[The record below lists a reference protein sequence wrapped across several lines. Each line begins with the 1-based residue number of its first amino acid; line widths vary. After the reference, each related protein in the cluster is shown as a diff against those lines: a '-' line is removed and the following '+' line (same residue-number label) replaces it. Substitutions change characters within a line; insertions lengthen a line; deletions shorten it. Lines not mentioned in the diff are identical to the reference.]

1 MRQHILQLYCVR
13 GDSPLEETL
22 ENTLKHQSRLITG
35 VGIAWLFD
43 AMDVGL
49 LSFIIAQVEGEWH
62 LSAGAV
68 GMIGSISSLGMAI
81 GAVVFGARAD
91 RIGRKSV
98 LLITLLIFSLGS
110 FASAFSTGYAMFVAL
125 RLIVGAGLGGELP
138 VASTLVSE
146 SVPVKHRGRS
156 VVLLES
162 FWAAGWLVSSL
173 VAYFVMPHWGWR
185 IALVLTGATALYG
198 LYFREGLQESPV
210 YAAEGAAKKKPFFT
224 ALAEMWNAKHW
235 QSTAMLWVVWFMVVF
250 SYYGMFL
257 WLPSVMVMKGYTL
270 IHSFGYVLIMT
281 LAQLPGYFTAAWI
294 IEKIGRK
301 KTLSIFLIGTAITAF
316 GFGMANGVVA
326 LVVWGA
332 LLSFFDLGA
341 WGALY
346 AYSPEQYPAD
356 VRSTGSGMAAGVGR
370 IGGIVGPMLVG
381 SLVAKGIGFPVIF
394 GIFAVSLLI
403 AVCAIVAWGVET
415 QGRQLD

>member
-1 MRQHILQLYCVR
+1 ML
-13 GDSPLEETL
+13 LEEDM
-22 ENTLKHQSRLITG
+22 ENTMRRQGSLITG
-35 VGIAWLFD
+35 VGIAWLLD

-49 LSFIIAQVEGEWH
+49 LSFVIAQVEGVWH
-62 LSAGAV
+62 LNASQA
-68 GMIGSISSLGMAI
+68 GMIGSASSLGMAI
-81 GAVVFGARAD
+81 GAVVFGALAD

-110 FASAFSTGYAMFVAL
+110 FASAFATGYAAFIAL
-125 RLIVGAGLGGELP
+125 RLLVGAGLGGELP

-146 SVPVKHRGRS
+146 SVPVRHRGRS

-162 FWAAGWLVSSL
+162 FWAAGWLISAL

-185 IALVLTGATALYG
+185 IALILTGATALYG

-210 YAAEGAAKKKPFFT
+210 YKAQGAAKKKPFFT
-224 ALAEMWNAKHW
+224 ALREMWGAKHW
-235 QSTAMLWVVWFMVVF
+235 RATAMLWTVWFMVVF

-257 WLPSVMVMKGYTL
+257 WLPSVMVLKGFTL

-281 LAQLPGYFTAAWI
+281 LAQLPGYFTAAWV

-301 KTLSIFLIGTAITAF
+301 LTLSLFLVGTAITAL
-316 GFGMANGVVA
+316 GFGVASGVTA
-326 LVVWGA
+326 LIIWGA

-346 AYSPEQYPAD
+346 AYSPEQYAAD
-356 VRSTGSGMAAGVGR
+356 VRSTGSGLAAGVGR
-370 IGGIVGPMLVG
+370 IGGIVGPLLVG
-381 SLVAKGIGFPVIF
+381 ELLTRGVAFPVIF
-394 GIFAVSLLI
+394 GIFAISIMV
-403 AVCAIVAWGVET
+403 AVLAIMVWGQET
-415 QGRQLD
+415 QGQELD

>member
-1 MRQHILQLYCVR
+1 MESSLRRQS
-13 GDSPLEETL
+13 G
-22 ENTLKHQSRLITG
+22 LITG

-49 LSFIIAQVEGEWH
+49 LSFIIAQIEGEWH

-68 GMIGSISSLGMAI
+68 GMIGSVSSLGMAI
-81 GAVVFGARAD
+81 GAVLFGALAD

-110 FASAFSTGYAMFVAL
+110 FASAFATGYAMFIAL
-125 RLIVGAGLGGELP
+125 RLIIGAGLGGELP

-146 SVPVKHRGRS
+146 SVPVQHRGRS

-162 FWAAGWLVSSL
+162 FWAAGWLVSAL
-173 VAYFVMPHWGWR
+173 VAYFIMPQWGWR

-210 YAAEGAAKKKPFFT
+210 FAAEGAKQKKPFFK

-235 QSTAMLWVVWFMVVF
+235 RSTAMLWVVWFMVVF

-257 WLPSVMVMKGYTL
+257 WLPSVMVLKGFTL

-281 LAQLPGYFTAAWI
+281 IAQLPGYFTAAWI

-301 KTLSIFLIGTAITAF
+301 LTLSIFLIGTAITAF

-356 VRSTGSGMAAGVGR
+356 VRSTGSGMAAGIGR
-370 IGGIVGPMLVG
+370 IGGIVGPLLVG
-381 SLVAKGIGFPVIF
+381 NLIAGGVGFPVIF
-394 GIFAVSLLI
+394 GIFAISLLVAVAAI
-403 AVCAIVAWGVET
+403 ATWGVET
-415 QGRQLD
+415 QGKQLD